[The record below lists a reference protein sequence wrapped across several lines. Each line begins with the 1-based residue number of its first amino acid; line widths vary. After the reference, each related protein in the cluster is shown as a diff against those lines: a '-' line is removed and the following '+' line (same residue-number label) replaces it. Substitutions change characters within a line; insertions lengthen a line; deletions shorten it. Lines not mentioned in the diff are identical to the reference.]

1 MSDRLCDCAVCICI
15 QCFMCLYLPECCICT
30 DSKLVLILINLVKS
44 EIAQINCRAK
54 RLIFHFEPEHAAQH
68 KIRFFLIKLISFIK
82 ALRPHILIVIKHI
95 FLLLS
100 CYIGNYQLPHF
111 DFIHRFPPDVM
122 LLHKGYEAL
131 PVRKLCSPC
140 QPAARRY
147 DRRKRNCAS
156 RNTTCLALDIKLQ
169 RCCGSLEGD
178 D

>member
-1 MSDRLCDCAVCICI
+1 M
-15 QCFMCLYLPECCICT
+15 
-30 DSKLVLILINLVKS
+30 
-44 EIAQINCRAK
+44 
-54 RLIFHFEPEHAAQH
+54 
-68 KIRFFLIKLISFIK
+68 
-82 ALRPHILIVIKHI
+82 RPHILIVIKHI

-147 DRRKRNCAS
+147 DRRKRNRAP
-156 RNTTCLALDIKLQ
+156 RNTTCLALISSFNGAVVVSKVMISRFFFSPAKFFIHCLTPCITLRTYNKRCPSHLFCDIIHVGHLSDCKLI
-169 RCCGSLEGD
+169 
-178 D
+178 